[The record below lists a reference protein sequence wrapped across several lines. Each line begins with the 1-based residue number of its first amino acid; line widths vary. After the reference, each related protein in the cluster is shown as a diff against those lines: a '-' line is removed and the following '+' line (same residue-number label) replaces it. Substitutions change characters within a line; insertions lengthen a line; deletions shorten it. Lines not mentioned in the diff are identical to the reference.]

1 MNELL
6 KLLNGE
12 IDVIEFN
19 HGDDYNCKKEELFYI
34 SKEEASSD
42 LEVGFYVNR
51 IYSLE
56 DENIEQ
62 VKVSDKYAFNLLAT
76 L

>member
-6 KLLNGE
+6 KLLNNE

-19 HGDDYNCKKEELFYI
+19 YGEDYCCVKEELFYI
-34 SKEEASSD
+34 SKEEVSD
-42 LEVGFYVNR
+42 DSQIGFYVNK
-51 IYSLE
+51 IYSNGELE
-56 DENIEQ
+56 QD
-62 VKVSDKYAFNLLAT
+62 KVSDKYAFNLLAT